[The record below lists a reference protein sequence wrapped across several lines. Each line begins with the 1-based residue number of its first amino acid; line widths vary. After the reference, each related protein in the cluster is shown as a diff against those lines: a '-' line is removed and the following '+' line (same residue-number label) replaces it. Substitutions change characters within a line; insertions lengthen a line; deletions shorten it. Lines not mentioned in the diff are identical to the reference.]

1 MSLDEIGKELRG
13 WIDGENNPKLD
24 KWLGE
29 YGKDFIGN
37 TNIDKKSKE
46 VDEKSKNDNKSTKK
60 INDKETK
67 PKDTKKVTKKPK
79 ETKSKL
85 PKFKKPEA
93 YKRYYGYQMSEWH
106 NEWAK
111 SLSNEQKEA
120 IKKYTNQGWY
130 SVINKKLR
138 SGAKLTD
145 SDTDKILKDLFDNVS
160 GALATNKIPK
170 NMQVYRG
177 SSASIFKDLLSEDL
191 YKQMRSSNADINE
204 LKDKLL
210 GTIMKDDAYM
220 STTIIDDVSFHKSSG
235 FLKNVLFKIDIDK
248 NATGAGYI
256 AELSEIP
263 LECELLLD
271 KGTKLY
277 IKDITWNES
286 FEAYEISCHYLG
298 Q

>member
-1 MSLDEIGKELRG
+1 MTYKE
-13 WIDGENNPKLD
+13 WEKAIKENNLEEAIKN
-24 KWLGE
+24 KE
-29 YGKDFIGN
+29 KENKKAIESSKN
-37 TNIDKKSKE
+37 KEVKENKSKATT
-46 VDEKSKNDNKSTKK
+46 NKPKQ
-60 INDKETK
+60 IKETK
-67 PKDTKKVTKKPK
+67 HKTSKKDKEAKP
-79 ETKSKL
+79 KL

-93 YKRYYGYQMSEWH
+93 YKRQYGGEMSMAH
-106 NEWAK
+106 NDWVN

-145 SDTDKILKDLFDNVS
+145 SNTDKTLKDLFDNIS
-160 GALATNKIPK
+160 SALSTNKIPK

-191 YKQMRSSNADINE
+191 YKQMRNSKADVNE

-210 GTIMKDDAYM
+210 GSIMKDDAYM
-220 STTIIDDVSFHKSSG
+220 STTVVDDLSFHKSQG
-235 FLKNVLFKIDIDK
+235 FIKNVLFKIDIDK

-256 AELSEIP
+256 AEMSEVAM
-263 LECELLLD
+263 EAELLLD

-277 IKDITWNES
+277 IKDIDWNNDLGI
-286 FEAYEISCHYLG
+286 YEVRCHYLG